1 MYGIYDNVSGKV
13 IAKFAAPM
21 TVRSN
26 RPISVSDTLSLKRF
40 SSSSQAQRWEIE
52 TALVPASS
60 NAQELFVDIV
70 SKGHT
75 VATKVLMPQNY
86 GSRLART
93 ATGGAIASGAAGAS
107 TITYSVSGKIPKGS
121 FVNFGTDTKV
131 YMLAGDATTNGTVGI
146 HPELR
151 TTLVNATMHYAE
163 DVIGS
168 FYYDTD
174 VARGMI
180 YSDGI
185 LMDMGTLKLV
195 EAL

>member
-1 MYGIYDNVSGKV
+1 
-13 IAKFAAPM
+13 
-21 TVRSN
+21 
-26 RPISVSDTLSLKRF
+26 
-40 SSSSQAQRWEIE
+40 
-52 TALVPASS
+52 
-60 NAQELFVDIV
+60 
-70 SKGHT
+70 
-75 VATKVLMPQNY
+75 
-86 GSRLART
+86 
-93 ATGGAIASGAAGAS
+93 
-107 TITYSVSGKIPKGS
+107 
-121 FVNFGTDTKV
+121 
-131 YMLAGDATTNGTVGI
+131 MLAGDATTNGTVGI